1 MKKTL
6 WTLAALT
13 LLQAGAASAGTITVA
28 NNSSITIPQT
38 RVYKTCLGSFAAQL
52 FGNLAPGDLPLTQT
66 RTSLVQGGCAW
77 AREVGVE
84 PRYISCSTGAA
95 VIPSDPSEIIVTW
108 TGTSADN
115 AECSISV
122 IE

>member
-6 WTLAALT
+6 WTLAAFT
-13 LLQAGAASAGTITVA
+13 LLQAGAAWAGTITVA

-38 RVYKTCLGSFAAQL
+38 RVYKTCLGAINSQT
-52 FGNLAPGDLPLTQT
+52 FGSLAPGDAPLTQT
-66 RTSLVQGGCAW
+66 RTSLVQGGCVW

-95 VIPSDPSEIIVTW
+95 VIPADPAEIIVTW
-108 TGTSADN
+108 YGTSADN
-115 AECSISV
+115 VECSISV
-122 IE
+122 VE